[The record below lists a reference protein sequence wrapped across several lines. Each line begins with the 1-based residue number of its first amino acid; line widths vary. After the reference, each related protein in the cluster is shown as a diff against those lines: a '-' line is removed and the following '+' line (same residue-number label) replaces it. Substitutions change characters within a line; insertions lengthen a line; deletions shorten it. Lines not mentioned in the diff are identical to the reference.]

1 MTPPAAVSQEWRLEL
16 AQRAHST
23 VSSGDQESFGVET
36 AKRVLGEFANM
47 YPSHLF
53 KKPTRQ
59 EKRRLGVET
68 HTEVQT
74 AAPKKPRLWRLPKMT
89 EAEVV
94 EMFRQSSLNNT
105 VEGWNID
112 DKLIEKAGMSQ
123 SKLNRL
129 RLRVSRGLEYRGAGR
144 PRAIPHGCAH
154 TNRHSAL
161 EKIEMYVLPRRL
173 HYEHEQVSLEHKDS
187 NPFSKSTLNKCVK
200 EMQLTERAGQSSQTE
215 ARAKTAA
222 KMCAHSCLR
231 MLGFRYIFKR
241 VHNIEI

>member
-1 MTPPAAVSQEWRLEL
+1 M
-16 AQRAHST
+16 
-23 VSSGDQESFGVET
+23 ET

-47 YPSHLF
+47 YPSQLF

-59 EKRRLGVET
+59 EKRRLGLET

-144 PRAIPHGCAH
+144 PRAIPVPLLKAAH
-154 TNRHSAL
+154 TLINSTQDHTREDL
-161 EKIEMYVLPRRL
+161 DVCLRRL
-173 HYEHEQVSLEHKDS
+173 HYEHEQFSLEHKDT
-187 NPFSKSTLNKCVK
+187 NRAYKPISKSTLNKCVK

-215 ARAKTAA
+215 ARAKAA
-222 KMCAHSCLR
+222 ANVRTFVSTFV
-231 MLGFRYIFKR
+231 GFQ
-241 VHNIEI
+241 VHV

>member
-1 MTPPAAVSQEWRLEL
+1 
-16 AQRAHST
+16 
-23 VSSGDQESFGVET
+23 
-36 AKRVLGEFANM
+36 
-47 YPSHLF
+47 
-53 KKPTRQ
+53 
-59 EKRRLGVET
+59 
-68 HTEVQT
+68 
-74 AAPKKPRLWRLPKMT
+74 MT

-173 HYEHEQVSLEHKDS
+173 HYEHEQVSLEHKDRNRAYES
-187 NPFSKSTLNKCVK
+187 ISKSTLNKCVK
-200 EMQLTERAGQSSQTE
+200 EMQLTERAGHVQSSQTE